1 MRLTFVLLV
10 FLPALI
16 HGRPMDEDEPSNS
29 HEELGSKDCVD
40 GTEEGSNGWDCQDG
54 SKCNY
59 CQCKSKDTGKQ
70 GASGYG
76 NQKENNQG
84 DTSSS
89 TLFNKALPNTA
100 PSRLALGPF

>member
-1 MRLTFVLLV
+1 MSFYHTSLANQSSVSAYALGRDMRLTFVLLV

-29 HEELGSKDCVD
+29 NEELGFKDCVD

-70 GASGYG
+70 IHF
-76 NQKENNQG
+76 KC
-84 DTSSS
+84 
-89 TLFNKALPNTA
+89 
-100 PSRLALGPF
+100 